1 MDPTP
6 DSTTDHTPNSP
17 TDPGSQELVDFVA
30 DCLAMRKRKSV
41 IRAELQHALGLAGVV
56 GEVGYELVDSL
67 IHLATIQMTERARQ
81 SMGAQKANIIA
92 TCERCIAD
100 PRSGWRDKMEASK
113 MIAEILGTTATHE
126 RENKKLA
133 LLSQPTNS
141 AGGAMSAE
149 AAQKLAE
156 SLKMMEG
163 QVNGESSET
172 K

>member
-1 MDPTP
+1 MDPTAEPTSDSPP
-6 DSTTDHTPNSP
+6 DSPS
-17 TDPGSQELVDFVA
+17 DPGSQELVDFVT

-67 IHLATIQMTERARQ
+67 IHLATIQMTDRARQ

-126 RENKKLA
+126 RENKKLQ
-133 LLSQPTNS
+133 LMSQPTNS
-141 AGGAMSAE
+141 ASGAMSAE
-149 AAQKLAE
+149 AAQKLAD

-163 QVNGESSET
+163 QVDGSGT